1 MFITNLISSYRVMQ
15 NIKKHFWSLAIA
27 ALIFS
32 GAVISIAFRSKTIDK
47 QVPAQ
52 KCIIISDIHFNPMY
66 GSGDTAIKGKLA
78 RSTFDEW
85 KKYFESSAAQMTVN
99 ASLLYMD
106 ANYGVLQS
114 AIANMRKRLPHPA
127 FIVIAGDFIWHGA
140 KPADS
145 VLKRKSIQ
153 FIARLFKESFPGT
166 IIIPALGNNDT
177 YGADYALQDSR
188 FLNDF
193 ADAWEPALP
202 KSSGD
207 SLKAQGYY
215 TCTKGDLKL
224 IVINS
229 ALLNNGTRHP
239 QALLML
245 RWLHAVLSNPNSKN
259 VWIVMHI
266 PPGFNVYSGASFW
279 NSGATKTFI
288 EEVVSN
294 SSKVKFSIASHTHFN
309 DFRVFYNAETKPA
322 PVSFMRIVPSICSNH
337 GNNPSFEVAEF
348 NGSGGAII
356 HETNYYLNLAALPR
370 GKAPGPLEWSDML
383 SSSSTLKLDKVDA
396 QGFSKFMD
404 NVKADQSWQS
414 LASYTKFYTVGTKID
429 SSIRVSRGNYMKY
442 LKADSLK
449 Q

>member
-1 MFITNLISSYRVMQ
+1 LFVTNLISLHSIMQ
-15 NIKKHFWSLAIA
+15 NIKNHFWGLAISL
-27 ALIFS
+27 LIFS
-32 GAVISIAFRSKTIDK
+32 GAVISIASRSKTVNK
-47 QVPAQ
+47 QEPPS
-52 KCIIISDIHFNPMY
+52 KCLIVSDIHFNPMY
-66 GSGDTAIKGKLA
+66 GSSDTAIKGKLA
-78 RSTFDEW
+78 RSSFEEW
-85 KKYFESSAAQMTVN
+85 KKYFESSAPQMTVN

-114 AIANMRKRLPHPA
+114 AIANMKKRLPHPA

-166 IIIPALGNNDT
+166 TIIPAMGNNDT

-229 ALLNNGTRHP
+229 ALLNNGTRYP

-245 RWLHAVLSNPNSKN
+245 RWLHSTLSNPNSKN

-266 PPGFNVYSGASFW
+266 PPGLNVYSGASFW
-279 NSGATKTFI
+279 NAGATKAFI
-288 EEVVSN
+288 NDVVTY
-294 SSKVKFSIASHTHFN
+294 SSKVKLTIASHTHFN
-309 DFRVFYNAETKPA
+309 DFRVFYNADKT
-322 PVSFMRIVPSICSNH
+322 PVPVAFMRIVPSICSNH

-348 NGSGGAII
+348 NGTTGSII
-356 HETNYYLNLAALPR
+356 HETNYYLDLAAVPK
-370 GKAPGPLEWSDML
+370 GKAPGPLDWNDML
-383 SSSSTLKLDKVDA
+383 SSSSTLKLGKIDA

-414 LASYTKFYTVGTKID
+414 LTNYTRFYTVGTKVD
-429 SSIRVSRGNYMKY
+429 SSIRVSRSNYMKY